1 MLTENKFSKYLLYA
15 IGEIILVVIG
25 ILIALQINTWNQQ
38 NRNQRTLKQF
48 LVEYNYE
55 LRLNI
60 KDLKIDLKLI
70 ESQKEI
76 KDKLLKNKRL
86 DTIKLDSLEKHLETR
101 YLMAGYSPTL
111 LKRFENSQITNY
123 GKYDSLFINLQE
135 YYGYQWPEF
144 NLRKTKHNNQVDKED
159 EYWRYQQNNYE
170 FKFSNDDN
178 ALLKDSTEQKQE
190 LIRLL
195 KSPVARNI
203 FKNDFRRKIFLK
215 KEIESLIGYAEDYH
229 NQINN
234 ILE

>member
-1 MLTENKFSKYLLYA
+1 MEKNKTGKYLKYA

-38 NRNQRTLKQF
+38 NRNHQTLKQF
-48 LVEYNYE
+48 LVEYKEE

-60 KDLKIDLKLI
+60 KDFKIDLKLI

-86 DTIKLDSLEKHLETR
+86 DTIKLDSLEKYLETR
-101 YLMAGYSPTL
+101 YIMVGYSPTL
-111 LKRFENSQITNY
+111 LKRFENSQITDY
-123 GKYDSLFINLQE
+123 GKYDSLFLNLQE
-135 YYGYQWPEF
+135 YYGYRWPEF

-159 EYWRYQQNNYE
+159 EYWRYEQNNYE
-170 FKFSNDDN
+170 FKFSNGDN
-178 ALLKDSTEQKQE
+178 ALLKDSTGRKQE

-203 FKNDFRRKIFLK
+203 FKNDFRRKILLK
-215 KEIESLIGYAEDYH
+215 KEIERLIGSAEDYH

>member
-101 YLMAGYSPTL
+101 HLMAGYSPTL

-215 KEIESLIGYAEDYH
+215 KEIERLIGYAEDYH

>member
-215 KEIESLIGYAEDYH
+215 KEIERLIGYAEDYH